1 MRLEVRDYMR
11 VSGKL
16 LGLVHEE
23 GALTQT
29 ERQAIVS
36 FAQEIERKLLPLS
49 STICPGPSPTLQEI
63 DGVHGLPDFKN
74 GGAL

>member
-11 VSGKL
+11 VSDKL

-23 GALTQT
+23 GALTQA

-36 FAQEIERKLLPLS
+36 FAQEIEKE
-49 STICPGPSPTLQEI
+49 IPSVP
-63 DGVHGLPDFKN
+63 
-74 GGAL
+74 

>member
-36 FAQEIERKLLPLS
+36 FAQEIERKLLPPEQHDMSWTLAH
-49 STICPGPSPTLQEI
+49 TPG
-63 DGVHGLPDFKN
+63 D
-74 GGAL
+74 